1 MYVVECLRHLDRLT
15 CVTGCFWMGHKG
27 NVDEG
32 EIPKNRTAVVFV
44 SAARCCIEQQCVL
57 LQFSQLLR
65 GVCVCGR
72 L

>member
-1 MYVVECLRHLDRLT
+1 
-15 CVTGCFWMGHKG
+15 MGHEG

-44 SAARCCIEQQCVL
+44 SAVRCCIEQQCVF

-65 GVCVCGR
+65 GVCVWGR
-72 L
+72 F